1 MISLPGILRLEDMGE
16 GGTKVW
22 ERLRELRLGL
32 LYMLPLGT
40 VPFRKAKST
49 GQRSRLVSD
58 L

>member
-1 MISLPGILRLEDMGE
+1 MSSLPGMLRLEDMGE
-16 GGTKVW
+16 GGTNVW
-22 ERLRELRLGL
+22 DRLREPRLGL

-40 VPFRKAKST
+40 VPFLKVKST